1 MTNGSYLAWQES
13 PGTIVAIG
21 AWSGGE
27 RTLTGLGRAER
38 VRSASVSPSLFDV
51 LDTRPTIGRR
61 LHDADTPAGAARVV
75 LVSHAFWRQRLEA
88 RTDVVGQTLR
98 LDGEPFTIVGV
109 MSTDFIFPDATTSLW
124 LPYSVPPTVTPG
136 SRNGNIKMFS
146 AMARLKPGVTL
157 EQAAAEASARAQA
170 APHAGPVAVAVFG
183 SDGPARITLV
193 PALDDAVGDVRPAL
207 LVLLAAV
214 GLLLAASV
222 ANVANVQLA
231 RAASRRRELAI
242 RSALGASRG
251 HLARQLIVE
260 SVVVGLAGG
269 VAGLLLAT
277 GVAASLPAWLPP
289 DFPRIDQVYMNWQ
302 GALVALVAAVGA
314 GVGAGLMPAWHTRRL
329 VGIQALSEDGQ
340 APGGLGIRLRAA
352 RARAVIMTAQVAI
365 ATVLLVGAALLSQS
379 FAALM
384 RADRGFDTTRVLTA
398 ELPLTGDATARRR
411 AILDTAIER
420 IRGVPG
426 VVAAGYTSIL
436 PLTGSESMRTFD
448 MRRPAGDSIR
458 VRASFRVVSGEYMTA
473 LGMRVRRGRVFSNA
487 DTAGSRR
494 VAVVNAAFA
503 TQYLGDGA
511 IGSVVPLGSDEQP
524 DWEIVGVV
532 DNVRSADTS
541 PAGPEMFVPAAQWVD
556 NRVGGDPVIALRT
569 VGPPTEL
576 SPILRSIIADID
588 PALALGKV
596 ATMEERV
603 VELLARP
610 RLYSGMLA
618 CFAMAAL
625 AIAGVGLFGV
635 LSFSVAQRARELAV
649 RSALGAS
656 PASLLGLVLR
666 QGLALTSIGL
676 CLGIALSLAL
686 AGSLG
691 RLLYGIDGRDPVTY
705 VVVSLFL
712 VVASA
717 LACIAPAL
725 RAARLDPLVVLK
737 QG

>member
-1 MTNGSYLAWQES
+1 
-13 PGTIVAIG
+13 
-21 AWSGGE
+21 
-27 RTLTGLGRAER
+27 
-38 VRSASVSPSLFDV
+38 
-51 LDTRPTIGRR
+51 
-61 LHDADTPAGAARVV
+61 
-75 LVSHAFWRQRLEA
+75 
-88 RTDVVGQTLR
+88 
-98 LDGEPFTIVGV
+98 
-109 MSTDFIFPDATTSLW
+109 
-124 LPYSVPPTVTPG
+124 
-136 SRNGNIKMFS
+136 
-146 AMARLKPGVTL
+146 
-157 EQAAAEASARAQA
+157 
-170 APHAGPVAVAVFG
+170 
-183 SDGPARITLV
+183 
-193 PALDDAVGDVRPAL
+193 
-207 LVLLAAV
+207 
-214 GLLLAASV
+214 
-222 ANVANVQLA
+222 
-231 RAASRRRELAI
+231 
-242 RSALGASRG
+242 
-251 HLARQLIVE
+251 
-260 SVVVGLAGG
+260 
-269 VAGLLLAT
+269 
-277 GVAASLPAWLPP
+277 
-289 DFPRIDQVYMNWQ
+289 
-302 GALVALVAAVGA
+302 
-314 GVGAGLMPAWHTRRL
+314 
-329 VGIQALSEDGQ
+329 
-340 APGGLGIRLRAA
+340 
-352 RARAVIMTAQVAI
+352 MTAQVAI

-411 AILDTAIER
+411 AILDTAVER

-448 MRRPAGDSIR
+448 MRRPAGDSVR

-541 PAGPEMFVPAAQWVD
+541 PVGPEMFVPAAQWID

-576 SPILRSIIADID
+576 SPILRSIVADID

-691 RLLYGIDGRDPVTY
+691 QLLYGIDGRDPVTY

-717 LACIAPAL
+717 LACMAPAL